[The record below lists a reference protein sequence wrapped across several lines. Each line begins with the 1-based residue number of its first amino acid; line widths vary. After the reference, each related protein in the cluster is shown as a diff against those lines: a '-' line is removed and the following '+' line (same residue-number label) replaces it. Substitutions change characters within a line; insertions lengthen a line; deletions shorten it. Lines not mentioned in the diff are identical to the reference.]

1 MKSRLNVKESSSGKD
16 QIRMTYMKESGDE
29 MKKEA
34 VKMVQFIVQELA
46 IKKIHQAYRIA
57 AIVHIARL
65 KPKSWFFESQSLT
78 RGGLA

>member
-1 MKSRLNVKESSSGKD
+1 MIFFYFNLLESFYFN
-16 QIRMTYMKESGDE
+16 QRI
-29 MKKEA
+29 
-34 VKMVQFIVQELA
+34 IVQELA
-46 IKKIHQAYRIA
+46 IKKRHQAYRIA

>member
-1 MKSRLNVKESSSGKD
+1 MRTCAT
-16 QIRMTYMKESGDE
+16 R
-29 MKKEA
+29 
-34 VKMVQFIVQELA
+34 QFLLAKVLSLLIVQELA
-46 IKKIHQAYRIA
+46 IKKRHQAYRIA